1 MSFNCLFLVM
11 VAFVVVVKCSVP
23 SSTEIPTSKT
33 ESSNSAFSVDQNVLI
48 SIIVTICGLM
58 VIIIAIGAY
67 CCYKKRQVN
76 ESKSL
81 DKTDTV
87 GDESENEM
95 FESDIKP
102 RFAVQYMK
110 QQPTQYEMDLHVNSA
125 QNGQNQLIQT
135 QQTFT
140 AFDI

>member
-23 SSTEIPTSKT
+23 SNTEIPTSKT